1 MGQDF
6 TVTITDPKQAAE
18 FERIFGT
25 TTVHVKS
32 PFPELSELT
41 GKPAVP
47 AYMLDLSL
55 ITDEQRHAL
64 IRHIAD
70 KFCIPLGEVAVTLD
84 MHGVPILAEDC
95 MVTVEHPQRWF

>member
-6 TVTITDPKQAAE
+6 TVTITDPKHAAE
-18 FERIFGT
+18 FQRIFGT

-32 PFPELSELT
+32 PLPELDNLP
-41 GKPAVP
+41 GKPAKPV
-47 AYMLDLSL
+47 YMLDLEL
-55 ITDEQRHAL
+55 ITDEQRIAL

-84 MHGVPILAEDC
+84 MHGVPILAEHC
-95 MVTVEHPQRWF
+95 VVTVEHPQKWF